1 MPLPRA
7 STTRG
12 HCGSV
17 GIASLAFTRLARTI
31 GPIPGHFFSHCW

>member
-17 GIASLAFTRLARTI
+17 GIASLAFTRFAAI
-31 GPIPGHFFSHCW
+31 GPMPGYFFSHCW